1 MIVDQL
7 TLAGNGAEL
16 INGGDISTVM
26 ENLHRQVRMERPT
39 PRVTSVKIELH
50 DNGEITYEAEAE
62 TVTDCYWFSGPVDFT
77 KLPIQRT
84 AKHLGTR

>member
-7 TLAGNGAEL
+7 TLAGSGAEL
-16 INGGDISTVM
+16 INGDDIAMVM
-26 ENLHRQVRMERPT
+26 TDLKRQVRMERPT

-84 AKHLGTR
+84 SKHLGTR